1 MTVPSSL
8 VVMVPSPS
16 LSNREK
22 ASLNS
27 AICSEARRGADKE
40 RGHGKF
46 LCTKKHEPAR
56 RRGSPRAH
64 FREGAGG
71 RGGGEQGSACMYAV
85 RTFGEDVGLWSA
97 RGETEGQGEVHTVH
111 KVSSSE
117 ATATKEGGRKAEGQS
132 MRGLRLWR
140 HRLQDIWPGRAGR
153 MRGGGCGAH
162 HIDLNWR

>member
-1 MTVPSSL
+1 
-8 VVMVPSPS
+8 
-16 LSNREK
+16 
-22 ASLNS
+22 
-27 AICSEARRGADKE
+27 
-40 RGHGKF
+40 
-46 LCTKKHEPAR
+46 
-56 RRGSPRAH
+56 
-64 FREGAGG
+64 
-71 RGGGEQGSACMYAV
+71 MYAV

-153 MRGGGCGAH
+153 IRVRGGVEPT
-162 HIDLNWR
+162 ILI